1 MNRLDV
7 YYRALREYRGVT
19 AVRHCEDFRN
29 AISGANIENDEL
41 TVSRHICTVE
51 TDWMDTIEAGLE
63 FVEKAIREERQFIH
77 SNGEVMPIEKVKHVS
92 RESVEHLAR
101 HSNLITKERTDGD
114 MIPDHLYSVEKLN
127 DYAVYENR
135 FLYMLLC
142 YLRDFITLRYE
153 KILDLSNR
161 YDGVLKLNKTVV
173 YHNRKMTYS
182 VDLHDERKDDPVLRE
197 NNPAK
202 LSIDRMDLMLK
213 AVLSLLSTPL
223 MEIAGKA
230 PRLKPPITKT
240 NVLKMDNNFKGAMAL
255 YEYVVAYDR
264 PGYSVEEKK
273 HHLAPFSDIL
283 ADELSE
289 AGGMLSFLTYEYG
302 LELNDRLKTRFDE
315 AENRAREE
323 EILRRTRRLEQL
335 KRKLEKGEQSPEE
348 YILELEKHLRVLQN
362 DNRQLNAFRN
372 RVTELENLKESMS
385 AEIEELTKANELLH
399 EQITEAEIQ
408 HEREKTE
415 MREEYEDR
423 IYREMTQHESEMS
436 ALREAC
442 EARIREINEKNSS
455 RILVLQNGHKN
466 KCDSYEKQYQ
476 EAEIRHQIEKQE
488 WKTKIQNAEEALAE
502 VSAERDRLS
511 EQNTVCEARIK
522 VLRKENGEVFD
533 ENAFTSEEDFN
544 ELERELEAFVKFYDE
559 RWGITKKAIRKKL
572 LSYQSLKG
580 SKGQK

>member
-7 YYRALREYRGVT
+7 YYRALRKYRGVT

-29 AISGANIENDEL
+29 AISGANTENDEL
-41 TVSRHICTVE
+41 TVSRHICTVD
-51 TDWMDTIEAGLE
+51 TDWMDAIEHGLT

-77 SNGEVMPIEKVKHVS
+77 SNGEVVPIEKVKHVS

-101 HSNLITKERTDGD
+101 HSNLITKERADGD
-114 MIPDHLYSVEKLN
+114 MIPDRLYSVEKLN

-182 VDLHDERKDDPVLRE
+182 VDFHEERKDDPVLRE

-202 LSIDRMDLMLK
+202 RSIDRMDLMLK

-255 YEYVVAYDR
+255 YEYVVSYDR

-273 HHLAPFSDIL
+273 HNLAPFDEAL

-289 AGGMLSFLTYEYG
+289 AGGLLSFLTYEYG
-302 LELNDRLKTRFDE
+302 LELNDKLKTRFDE

-335 KRKLEKGEQSPEE
+335 KKKLEKGEQSPEE
-348 YILELEKHLRVLQN
+348 YILEMEQHLRILQS

-372 RVTELENLKESMS
+372 RVTELENQKECMNT
-385 AEIEELTKANELLH
+385 EIEELTKANELLH

-408 HEREKTE
+408 HEREKAE
-415 MREEYEDR
+415 MRAEYEDR
-423 IYREMTQHESEMS
+423 MYREITQHEAEMS
-436 ALREAC
+436 ALREDC
-442 EARIREINEKNSS
+442 EARIRESDNRNTA
-455 RILVLQNGHKN
+455 RITILENGHKN
-466 KCDSYEKQYQ
+466 KCASYEQRIQDREDYYKG
-476 EAEIRHQIEKQE
+476 EIQALE
-488 WKTKIQNAEEALAE
+488 TKLGNAEESLAS
-502 VSAERDRLS
+502 VSEERDRFA
-511 EQNTVCEARIK
+511 EQNKVSEARIK
-522 VLRKENGEVFD
+522 VLRKETGEVFD

-580 SKGQK
+580 SKGRK

>member
-273 HHLAPFSDIL
+273 HHLAPFSDTL

-289 AGGMLSFLTYEYG
+289 ASGMLSFLTYEYG

-323 EILRRTRRLEQL
+323 ELLRRTRRLEQL

-372 RVTELENLKESMS
+372 RVTELENLKERMTE
-385 AEIEELTKANELLH
+385 EIEELTKANELLQ

-423 IYREMTQHESEMS
+423 IYREITQHEAEMS
-436 ALREAC
+436 ALREDC

-466 KCDSYEKQYQ
+466 KCESYEKQYQ
-476 EAEIRHQIEKQE
+476 EAEIRHQLEKQE
-488 WKTKIQNAEEALAE
+488 WKTKMQNAEEALAE

-522 VLRKENGEVFD
+522 ILRKENGEVFD

>member
-29 AISGANIENDEL
+29 AISGANTENDEL

-182 VDLHDERKDDPVLRE
+182 VDLHDERRDDPVLRE

-202 LSIDRMDLMLK
+202 SSIDRMDFMLK
-213 AVLSLLSTPL
+213 SVLSLLSTPL

-230 PRLKPPITKT
+230 SRLKPPITKT

-264 PGYSVEEKK
+264 PGYSVEEKTL
-273 HHLAPFSDIL
+273 HLAPFSDAL

-302 LELNDRLKTRFDE
+302 LELNDKLKTRFDE

-323 EILRRTRRLEQL
+323 EILRQTHRLEQL
-335 KRKLEKGEQSPEE
+335 KRKLAKGEQSPEE

-372 RVTELENLKESMS
+372 RVTELEKLKESMS
-385 AEIEELTKANELLH
+385 AEIEALTKSTELLH
-399 EQITEAEIQ
+399 EQIAEAEIQ

-423 IYREMTQHESEMS
+423 IYREITQHELEMS
-436 ALREAC
+436 ALRKDC
-442 EARIREINEKNSS
+442 ESFIRKSLEKQNSK
-455 RILVLQNGHKN
+455 ILVLENEYKN
-466 KCDSYEKQYQ
+466 QCESHEKRCQ
-476 EAEIRHQIEKQE
+476 EVEVRHQNEIQE
-488 WKTKIQNAEEALAE
+488 LKTKIQNAEEALSA

-511 EQNTVCEARIK
+511 EQNTVCKARIK

-533 ENAFTSEEDFN
+533 ANAFTSEEDFN

-572 LSYQSLKG
+572 LNYQSLKG